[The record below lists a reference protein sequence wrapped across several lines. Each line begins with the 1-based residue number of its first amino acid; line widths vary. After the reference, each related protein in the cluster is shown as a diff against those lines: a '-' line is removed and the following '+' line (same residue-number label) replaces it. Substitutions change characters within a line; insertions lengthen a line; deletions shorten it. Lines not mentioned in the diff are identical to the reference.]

1 MEKGRQHKEKNRHGA
16 ASGPQQAGEEIDEI
30 FDFLLVALLVVSVT
44 PFAARPPLSAAV
56 QNLRRHEQAEVEVLA
71 DILKSERPSIFT
83 LRSDYRAVLFENLC
97 RVLGAQVVA
106 WGSVKLE
113 LRAGPARLNEPLQL
127 VAQELPWLHYVIL
140 RYQLGE
146 YIPDALR
153 HCVDPRLG
161 ELVFQYLRRCLLER
175 HAARHPSTMRRLLLS
190 LLLLLLLLS
199 LLLLPLLL
207 LLILLKQQLLR
218 LWHRLA
224 MLKSQ
229 CPGIPII

>member
-1 MEKGRQHKEKNRHGA
+1 LCRYEPVYAGVCTILRTIMNIVCARVCIHDLVYAVVCTISRTCAHAHTLKMQAVHTHVGASCMEKGRQHKEKNRHGA

-106 WGSVKLE
+106 
-113 LRAGPARLNEPLQL
+113 
-127 VAQELPWLHYVIL
+127 
-140 RYQLGE
+140 
-146 YIPDALR
+146 
-153 HCVDPRLG
+153 
-161 ELVFQYLRRCLLER
+161 
-175 HAARHPSTMRRLLLS
+175 
-190 LLLLLLLLS
+190 
-199 LLLLPLLL
+199 
-207 LLILLKQQLLR
+207 
-218 LWHRLA
+218 
-224 MLKSQ
+224 
-229 CPGIPII
+229 